1 MATADSTWGSSFGA
15 HGRRSTLSFG
25 RATSAPWRHLDL
37 VLIATVGLVQA
48 LGLLMVFSVTRGPT
62 APYRYG
68 YVTKQAVF
76 VLLGLLVM
84 AAASLIDY
92 RRVRDYALFIYGVSV
107 FLLLAVLVPGIG
119 SSAKGHQS
127 WIPLGSFQLQPAEF
141 AKLGVIVGL
150 AAVATHFHGDL
161 DMRRLGI
168 LLAMAGGPMAL
179 VLLQGDLGT
188 TLVFAV
194 VVPTMLLVA
203 GAQGKHLV
211 LLVLVAILG
220 ASLVL
225 SGGVLHKYQRDR
237 LTTFLHQE
245 GTANTQAAAYNLNQ
259 AKIAIGSGGAF
270 GQGLFKGTQ
279 TRLGIVP
286 EQQTDF
292 IFTAVGE
299 QLGFIGAG
307 TLLALFCVMV
317 WRVWRTSQLSRD
329 EFGTLLCVGIL
340 AMLVFHTF
348 ENVGMTMGIMPIT
361 GIPLPFMSYGGSST
375 TLNFAAIGLVLNV
388 HMRRFT

>member
-1 MATADSTWGSSFGA
+1 MATADQTWGRSFGA
-15 HGRRSTLSFG
+15 HGRRGGISLG

-37 VLIATVGLVQA
+37 VLLGAVGIIQA

-68 YVTKQAVF
+68 FVTKQAVF
-76 VLLGLLVM
+76 VLLGVVVLGVTTLV
-84 AAASLIDY
+84 DY

-107 FLLLAVLVPGIG
+107 FLLVAVLVPGLG

-127 WIPLGSFQLQPAEF
+127 WISLGSFQLQPSEF
-141 AKLGVIVGL
+141 TKLGVIIGL

-161 DMRRLGI
+161 DTRRLGI

-194 VVPTMLLVA
+194 VVPTMLLIA
-203 GAQGKHLV
+203 GARGKHLAV
-211 LLVLVAILG
+211 LVLVAILG
-220 ASLVL
+220 ATVVL
-225 SGGVLHKYQRDR
+225 SGGVLHQYQRDR

-245 GTANTQAAAYNLNQ
+245 GTASTQAAAYNLNQ
-259 AKIAIGSGGAF
+259 AKIAIGSGGPF

-286 EQQTDF
+286 EQHTDF

-299 QLGFIGAG
+299 QLGFLGAG

-317 WRVWRTSQLSRD
+317 WRIWRTSQLSRD

-375 TLNFAAIGLVLNV
+375 LLNFAAIGLVLNV
-388 HMRRFT
+388 HMRRFA